1 MPSRAGSPNK
11 NKQRLLN
18 ALKKEYGEDFDPVMQ
33 MAKNANEIQKLV
45 EDPDYSK
52 ADVSRIDAI
61 NAWDKIAQYTTPKL
75 KAVEISGAI
84 ETHELTHE
92 EWLDSLKEIEEND

>member
-18 ALKKEYGEDFDPVMQ
+18 ALKAEYGEDFDPVMQ
-33 MAKNANEIQKLV
+33 MAKNAHAIQ
-45 EDPDYSK
+45 ENIE
-52 ADVSRIDAI
+52 ADSNTDSNRMDAI

-75 KAVEISGAI
+75 KSIEIDASIGVY
-84 ETHELTHE
+84 ESQE
-92 EWLDSLKEIEEND
+92 EWIDELEKRGSD